1 MTIEA
6 SLLNAFKN
14 SLDEITPSL
23 FLSDAFMTSAI
34 LSSTFFWTSNAFVSF
49 PVVLNNLK
57 KQCLEEI
64 NRFLVY
70 FNSSEVMEPSPSS
83 S

>member
-1 MTIEA
+1 MTIEE

-14 SLDEITPSL
+14 SLDEIIPSL
-23 FLSDAFMTSAI
+23 FLSAVFMTSAI
-34 LSSTFFWTSNAFVSF
+34 LSSTFFWTSKEFVSF
-49 PVVLNNLK
+49 PVALNNLK

-64 NRFLVY
+64 KRFHVY